1 MNHST
6 AWIVAS
12 VGPLTQL
19 KMYEIFRVSNLQ
31 KGTLMMIE
39 YVTLDDWHSSFA
51 VFFWQSAQDAACL
64 TDKRLAY
71 ILAAFA

>member
-1 MNHST
+1 
-6 AWIVAS
+6 
-12 VGPLTQL
+12 
-19 KMYEIFRVSNLQ
+19 MYEIFRVSNLQ

-51 VFFWQSAQDAACL
+51 VFFFWQSAQDAACL
-64 TDKRLAY
+64 IDKRLVY